1 MIPDSLKKNVL
12 IPVKIVKGQPHFFYG
27 GELPKLAEGTIG
39 DLIVPSYSVIDK
51 KKLTLLEREETKVF
65 IPKPQTLMVQIS
77 PKEKDDKKEGIKRL
91 PLKPY
96 KQRSFVAVN
105 LEEDLKITLRSTKKG
120 ELEDCSCSIPSLPEA
135 EPKSLNH
142 AYTLISQHFETHRR
156 SHSGNVFDKVFFF
169 NKRELLNPL
178 KELRGK
184 FEYEYEQEL
193 ILLNQD
199 WFLKECPD
207 PSTHM
212 WALVIQKS
220 EKKYLVFIVD
230 QQSQIINEK
239 KFDKEADT
247 IRWIKINKFVEYD
260 FGVLQSKI
268 KPPSPPY
275 QKNDGEKVMLKID

>member
-1 MIPDSLKKNVL
+1 MIPDPSKKNVL
-12 IPVKIVKGQPHFFYG
+12 IPIKMIKGEPHFLYG

-51 KKLTLLEREETKVF
+51 QKLSLLELEETKVF
-65 IPKPQTLMVQIS
+65 IPKPETLMIQVS
-77 PKEKDDKKEGIKRL
+77 PKDKNDEKEGIERL

-96 KQRSFVAVN
+96 IQRSFVVVK
-105 LEEDLKITLRSTKKG
+105 LEEDLKINLRSTKKG
-120 ELEDCSCSIPSLPEA
+120 ELEDCQCSIPSLPEA

-142 AYTLISQHFETHRR
+142 AYSLISQHFETHRR
-156 SHSGNVFDKVFFF
+156 SHSGNVFEKVFFF
-169 NKRELLNPL
+169 NKGLLNPL

-207 PSTHM
+207 PSANI
-212 WALVIQKS
+212 WALVTQKT

-230 QQSQIINEK
+230 QQSQIINEQP
-239 KFDKEADT
+239 FEKEADK
-247 IRWIKINKFVEYD
+247 IRWIKDNNFVEYY
-260 FGVLQSKI
+260 FGEFPPKT
-268 KPPSPPY
+268 KPPCPPY
-275 QKNDGEKVMLKID
+275 QKNNGVKVTLKID